1 MIAYAAVEES
11 EKLVVISAD
20 FKTVEDAR
28 CALPAVLNEA
38 EQRQLDLDFDD
49 AELPK
54 QSRRKFTVPR
64 DYDTCRSIAAL
75 FVNLVTP
82 GEKTVEE
89 CAYRYNVKQIQRAL
103 KHLQA
108 AGIVETRRGKKRTYY
123 TLSDAARAELVEE

>member
-1 MIAYAAVEES
+1 MIAYATQQES
-11 EKLVVISAD
+11 GNLSIVMAEYDSLEQARAD
-20 FKTVEDAR
+20 
-28 CALPAVLNEA
+28 LPAVLNEA

-103 KHLQA
+103 KHLQT

-123 TLSDAARAELVEE
+123 TLTDAARAELVEE

>member
-20 FKTVEDAR
+20 FKTVEEAR

-108 AGIVETRRGKKRTYY
+108 AGIVETRLGKKRTYY
-123 TLSDAARAELVEE
+123 TLTDAARAELVEE

>member
-1 MIAYAAVEES
+1 MIAYDVEES
-11 EKLVVISAD
+11 GNLVLVAANYS
-20 FKTVEDAR
+20 TVEDAR
-28 CALPAVLNEA
+28 RALPAVLHDA
-38 EQRQLDLDFDD
+38 EQQRLDLDYDD

-103 KHLQA
+103 KHLEA
-108 AGIVETRRGKKRTYY
+108 AGIVETRRGKMRLYY
-123 TLSDAARAELVEE
+123 TLTDAARSELVEE

>member
-103 KHLQA
+103 KHLQT

-123 TLSDAARAELVEE
+123 TLTDAARSELVEG